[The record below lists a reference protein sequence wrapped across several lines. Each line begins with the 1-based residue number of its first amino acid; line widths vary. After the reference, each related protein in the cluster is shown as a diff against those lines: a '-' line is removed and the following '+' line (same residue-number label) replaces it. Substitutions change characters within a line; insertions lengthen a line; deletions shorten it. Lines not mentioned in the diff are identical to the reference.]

1 MTKEEYDSIQSDL
14 TGLILKAKR
23 MYTKTSDWN
32 KREHYEEAI
41 RWCKSVLSR
50 YNPEY
55 HTDKETD
62 KGRG

>member
-14 TGLILKAKR
+14 TGLIFKTPRWL
-23 MYTKTSDWN
+23 TKPSDWE
-32 KREHYEEAI
+32 KRDNYIAAI
-41 RWCKSVLSR
+41 KWCKTVLSR

-62 KGRG
+62 KGRE